1 MNKSLTSLST
11 RQIGGWWFVT
21 APVRDFKEFCCRP
34 GPRKLNWLAGPQK
47 GFCRY
52 VIKTERLR
60 SVPGNLP
67 APRAGPE
74 YQVFTQTHESFKVK
88 NAMTCSQ

>member
-1 MNKSLTSLST
+1 MS
-11 RQIGGWWFVT
+11 GGLLLHQSGILKGSAVG
-21 APVRDFKEFCCRP
+21 EHGCRP
-34 GPRKLNWLAGPQK
+34 GLEKLYWLAGPQK
-47 GFCRY
+47 GFCRCM
-52 VIKTERLR
+52 IKSESLR

-67 APRAGPE
+67 APRVGPE

>member
-1 MNKSLTSLST
+1 MS
-11 RQIGGWWFVT
+11 GGLLLHQLGILKGSAVG
-21 APVRDFKEFCCRP
+21 EQCCRP
-34 GPRKLNWLAGPQK
+34 GLGKLYWLAGSQK
-47 GFCRY
+47 GFCRSM
-52 VIKTERLR
+52 IKSQSLK